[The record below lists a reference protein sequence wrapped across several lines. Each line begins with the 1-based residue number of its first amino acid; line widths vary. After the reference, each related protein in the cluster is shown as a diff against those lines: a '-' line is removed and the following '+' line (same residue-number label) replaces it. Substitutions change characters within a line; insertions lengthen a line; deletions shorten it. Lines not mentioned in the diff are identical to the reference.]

1 MTWFVLIATEY
12 EQFNAWMYP
21 MIDSKNTAERK
32 EGVFEH
38 AQFTGLRNTVPP
50 SRFDLGD
57 LAEALNVDIDD
68 SLLVQRR
75 KGFDQIATGN
85 FHSFWSD
92 GVVAFAV
99 LNQTDLVRI
108 FADYTVE
115 ILRTGLTSGLYMS
128 FASIGPQIVNP
139 ESTWRVYFTNGS
151 EKGVIDSGRVRS
163 WGLDIPTHQPDAAL
177 VGGYLTDGIY
187 QFAATFLRKDK
198 QESGTLVAGSIVLS
212 DEHQTHH
219 HHEKELVAK
228 RTSGIQLTNIP
239 VSDDPDV
246 DRVLIYFSRRNG
258 ESLYR
263 AGSVSNG
270 ETSYT
275 YDREI
280 NTLTLPMRHQH
291 MRPPM
296 PGQIVMDFNGHLLIA
311 QGSRLFRSE
320 SYGLELF
327 DHRKGYEFTD
337 EITLVGA
344 LNNGVYLGVRSKIFY
359 LNGPAPAKWSYK
371 PIAEYGAIPGAFDY
385 VSLDMLGMKGDGI
398 AVLFATTRGLC
409 VGIDGGQ
416 FINLT
421 QEKFVYP
428 IQERG
433 AVVVRRHRGM
443 IQALLTMQGNER
455 SPSAAQQRN
464 QAWMMPTLPVVTGEF
479 TA

>member
-1 MTWFVLIATEY
+1 MAIEV
-12 EQFNAWMYP
+12 
-21 MIDSKNTAERK
+21 SKAKRLED
-32 EGVFEH
+32 VFEH

-57 LAEALNVDIDD
+57 LSTALNVDIDD

-75 KGFDQIATGN
+75 KGYPSPVAAGN
-85 FHSFWSD
+85 FHSFWSN
-92 GVVAFAV
+92 GNVAFAV
-99 LNQTDLVRI
+99 LNQIDLVRI
-108 FADYTVE
+108 FPDYTVE
-115 ILRTGLTSGLYMS
+115 ILRSGLTPGLYMS

-139 ESTWRVYFTNGS
+139 ESTWRVYFSNTA

-163 WGLDIPTHQPDAAL
+163 WGLDVPSHQPSATAQ
-177 VGGYLTDGIY
+177 GGTLKAGSY
-187 QFAATFLRKDK
+187 QFAVTYRRKDK
-198 QESGTLVAGSIVLS
+198 QESGSRDCDVITLPSSTPTVQSK
-212 DEHQTHH
+212 DN
-219 HHEKELVAK
+219 
-228 RTSGIQLTNIP
+228 GILFSNIP
-239 VSDDPDV
+239 ASSDPDV
-246 DRVLIYFSRRNG
+246 DSICVYVTRCDG

-263 AGSVSNG
+263 AGVVPNG
-270 ETSYT
+270 TSSFT
-275 YDREI
+275 YDHET

-296 PGQIVMDFNGHLLIA
+296 LGQIVMDFNGHLMVA

-320 SYGLELF
+320 AYGLELF

-344 LNNGVYLGVRSKIFY
+344 LNSGVYLGCKGKIFY
-359 LNGPAPAKWSYK
+359 LNGPAPAKWSSK
-371 PIAEYGAIPGAFDY
+371 PIAEYGAIPGAFDF
-385 VSLDMLGMKGDGI
+385 VSVDMLGMKGDGI

-455 SPSAAQQRN
+455 SASPAQQRN
-464 QAWMMPTLPVVTGEF
+464 QAQVKTELPVATGDF